1 MRREPGSDHSG
12 SSSASTARQ
21 PLPCPDMVIP
31 YHDTHIHGNLPIIMK
46 LAPDA
51 FCLGNPTRDTTRT
64 IQIDSRAIREESGPL
79 DLSGLAISHALNG
92 PGVLGAEGWEPLHS
106 ESWLDHDHGGEA

>member
-1 MRREPGSDHSG
+1 
-12 SSSASTARQ
+12 
-21 PLPCPDMVIP
+21 
-31 YHDTHIHGNLPIIMK
+31 MK